1 MSNPGTAESTEKVET
16 TAKKVVRSK
25 DSTTS
30 KKSAAK
36 ESMMYVGPTIPG
48 VAIQNTVY
56 TEMPEALEE
65 AQKECP
71 EFGNLYLPIM
81 KYAMAE
87 QMIRKKNGYIY
98 TAYKKALEYKETR
111 SKEGGTI

>member
-1 MSNPGTAESTEKVET
+1 MSEVKRPQKEAKAPAAEPK
-16 TAKKVVRSK
+16 R
-25 DSTTS
+25 
-30 KKSAAK
+30 K
-36 ESMMYVGPTIPG
+36 EAPKAPMMYVGPTIHG

-56 TEMPEALEE
+56 TKKPDALEE

-87 QMIRKKNGYIY
+87 QMIRKKSGYIY

-111 SKEGGTI
+111 SKEGGII